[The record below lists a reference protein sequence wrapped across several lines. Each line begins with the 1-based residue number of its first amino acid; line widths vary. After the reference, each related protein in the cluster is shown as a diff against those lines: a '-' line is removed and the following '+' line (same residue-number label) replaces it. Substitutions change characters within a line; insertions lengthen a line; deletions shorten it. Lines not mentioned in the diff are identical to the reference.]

1 MKGGI
6 FVSCELLGIVG
17 ICSYFLAKISSLQM
31 AVSEKVGKFCFLY
44 PNLNNGVIIIAI
56 IINGINGLS

>member
-1 MKGGI
+1 M
-6 FVSCELLGIVG
+6 
-17 ICSYFLAKISSLQM
+17 ISSLQM